1 MNTRTTGIHFERQ
14 AETYL
19 RARGLHT
26 VERNY
31 RLDNRVG
38 KGEIDLI
45 MRDQAF
51 WVFVEVKFRFDAS
64 YEHPLNQIRQ
74 GQLNRIRRTAKVYL
88 YSHGLSE
95 YLTPCRFDV
104 VAITAKPSE
113 IIWLTDAF

>member
-14 AETYL
+14 AEAYL
-19 RARGLHT
+19 QARGLCT
-26 VERNY
+26 VERNF
-31 RLDNRVG
+31 RLGN
-38 KGEIDLI
+38 GEIDLI
-45 MRDQAF
+45 MRDQDY

-64 YEHPLNQIRQ
+64 YEHPLGQIRQ
-74 GQLNRIRRTAKVYL
+74 GQLKRIRRTAKVYL